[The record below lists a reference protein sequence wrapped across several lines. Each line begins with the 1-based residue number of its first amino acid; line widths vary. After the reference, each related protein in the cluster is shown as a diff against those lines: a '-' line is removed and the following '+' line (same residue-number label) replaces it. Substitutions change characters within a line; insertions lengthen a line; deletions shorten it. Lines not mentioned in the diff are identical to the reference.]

1 MFTFGAGM
9 YGQLGHNNMG
19 HEYLPR
25 KIVDLMGSEIT
36 QIACGRCHMIAY
48 SASSNRIYTY
58 GLAGNGQ
65 LGNGSTINIS
75 SPSFVNL
82 NFANPKNFSEAD
94 QNLNFLY
101 SVCAGGDQTFVITKP
116 VSSKM
121 LPLDYRK
128 ILEKSHI
135 ITANVVE
142 DLDQKSLAIVKQNR
156 SKIAILDQPKFRA
169 IQLAF
174 TSASCLNASFLD
186 QNMHYSTSNRYPG
199 IDLERAKSIY
209 TIISGL
215 NDDYIKDKVTIFKKI
230 HL

>member
-1 MFTFGAGM
+1 M

-36 QIACGRCHMIAY
+36 QIACGRCHMIVY
-48 SASSNRIYTY
+48 SSSNNKVYTF

-65 LGNGSTINIS
+65 LGNGSNINIS
-75 SPSFVNL
+75 SPSIVNVNL
-82 NFANPKNFSEAD
+82 ANPKKLSEND
-94 QNLNFLY
+94 TDSNILY
-101 SVCAGGDQTFVITKP
+101 SISAGGDQTFVITRP
-116 VSSKM
+116 VGSQIF
-121 LPLDYRK
+121 PLDYRK

-135 ITANVVE
+135 ITANLVE
-142 DLDQKSLAIVKQNR
+142 DLDQKALAIVRQDH
-156 SKIAILDQPKFRA
+156 SKIAILDRPKLRA

-199 IDLERAKSIY
+199 IDLTRAKSIY
-209 TIISGL
+209 AIISGL
-215 NDDYIKDKVTIFKKI
+215 NDDYIKDKVFMFKFN
-230 HL
+230 H